1 MWNLKLTSYP
11 VCSNFPLKQRKLSLY
26 SVCRIYIKVKYPVII
41 WNRFFHWTWSSL
53 ILKDKLTSNSHE
65 PSWLHLYS
73 VLMIKMS
80 HYAQLFKWELR
91 IVTQVSSRSPW
102 LHVKN
107 FTKWAIFPVPNLS
120 LKIIK
125 VLFLKWC
132 MNSCLFTHSE
142 SPEYIFIT
150 VMWLALKWIH
160 LFRWLEKLEVY
171 KAYNLGS

>member
-11 VCSNFPLKQRKLSLY
+11 VCSKFLLKLRKLSLY

-53 ILKDKLTSNSHE
+53 ILKDKLTSNSHG
-65 PSWLHLYS
+65 PSCLHLYS
-73 VLMIKMS
+73 VLMTIMH

-102 LHVKN
+102 LHGKN
-107 FTKWAIFPVPNLS
+107 FTKWAISPVSNLS
-120 LKIIK
+120 IKIRK
-125 VLFLKWC
+125 VLFLKGC
-132 MNSCLFTHSE
+132 VNSCFFFLSE

-150 VMWLALKWIH
+150 IMWLALKWRR
-160 LFRWLEKLEVY
+160 LFRWLENLEGY
-171 KAYNLGS
+171 KAYNLWS